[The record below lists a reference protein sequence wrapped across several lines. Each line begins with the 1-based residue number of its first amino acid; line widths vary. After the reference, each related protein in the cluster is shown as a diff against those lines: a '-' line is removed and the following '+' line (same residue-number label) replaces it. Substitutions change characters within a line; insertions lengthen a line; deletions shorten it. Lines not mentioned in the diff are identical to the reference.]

1 MRELIIGPNDSG
13 QRADKF
19 LTKAVPSLPPSLL
32 YKYLRMKR
40 IKCNGKRCEIS
51 TRLQTG
57 DKIQL
62 YIADEFFL
70 NADDRHAFLAAPD
83 SVSIVYEDENI
94 LLLNKPVGL
103 VVHEDESNSADTLIN
118 RVQHYLF
125 NKGEYLPETENS
137 FAPALCN
144 RIDRNTQGIVIAAK
158 NAEALRIL
166 NQKIKNRELHKYYLC
181 IVHGKLPK
189 KQDTLSAFL
198 RKDSS
203 ANQVKVFDRKLP
215 GCKTILTKYRVL
227 QVRGQFSLV
236 EVELLT
242 GRTHQI
248 RAHFAHVGHPLLGD
262 NKYGFQKNN
271 QGSGFSH
278 QALCAYK
285 LQFDFKE
292 SSDSGCLAYL
302 NGKTFEIQDVPFR
315 EEFLAG
321 KFDRI

>member
-1 MRELIIGPNDSG
+1 MREITIGPNDSG
-13 QRADKF
+13 QRMDKF
-19 LTKAVPSLPPSLL
+19 LLKAVPSLPQSLI
-32 YKYLRMKR
+32 YKYLRTKR
-40 IKCNGKRCEIS
+40 IKCNGKRCENS
-51 TRLQTG
+51 SRLQVG

-62 YIADEFFL
+62 FIADEFFL
-70 NADDRHAFLAAPD
+70 DADDRRAFLAASD
-83 SVSIVYEDENI
+83 ALNILYEDNNI

-103 VVHEDESNSADTLIN
+103 VVHEDSSNSADTLIN

-125 NKGEYLPETENS
+125 NKGEYLPESENS

-166 NQKIKNRELHKYYLC
+166 NQKIKDRKVHKFYLC
-181 IVHGKLPK
+181 IVHGRLSK

-203 ANQVKVFDRKLP
+203 SNQVQVFDQQHS

-227 QVRGQFSLV
+227 QVRGRFSLV

-248 RAHFAHVGHPLLGD
+248 RAHFSHIGHPLLGD
-262 NKYGFQKNN
+262 GKYGFQKDN

-285 LQFDFKE
+285 LQFDF
-292 SSDSGCLAYL
+292 SGDSDAGCLQYLDGKCFEIQNVSFRDDFL
-302 NGKTFEIQDVPFR
+302 NGK
-315 EEFLAG
+315 
-321 KFDRI
+321 FDSL

>member
-1 MRELIIGPNDSG
+1 MREITIGPNDSG
-13 QRADKF
+13 QRMDKF
-19 LTKAVPSLPPSLL
+19 LSKAIPSLPQSLI
-32 YKYLRMKR
+32 YKYLRTKR
-40 IKCNGKRCEIS
+40 IKCNGKRCES
-51 TRLQTG
+51 SSRLQTG

-62 YIADEFFL
+62 FIADEFFL
-70 NADDRHAFLAAPD
+70 NSNDRRAFLAA
-83 SVSIVYEDENI
+83 SGSLNILYEDDNI

-103 VVHEDESNSADTLIN
+103 VVHEDNSNSADTLIN

-125 NKGEYLPETENS
+125 NKGEYLPEAENS

-144 RIDRNTQGIVIAAK
+144 RIDRNTQGIVIAEK

-166 NQKIKNRELHKYYLC
+166 NQKIKEREIHKFYLC
-181 IVHGKLPK
+181 IVHGSLPK
-189 KQDTLSAFL
+189 KQETLSAFL

-203 ANQVKVFDRKLP
+203 SNQVQVFDKNCP

-227 QVRGQFSLV
+227 QVRGKFSLV

-248 RAHFAHVGHPLLGD
+248 RAHFAHIGHPLLGD
-262 NKYGFQKNN
+262 GKYGFQKNN

-285 LQFDFKE
+285 LQFDF
-292 SSDSGCLAYL
+292 SSGSDAGCLQYL
-302 NGKTFEIQDVPFR
+302 NGKCFEIQDVSFR
-315 EEFLAG
+315 DDFLRG
-321 KFDRI
+321 KFDSL